1 MPQIRL
7 VRGDNP
13 DPLGGMGGL
22 IDQEKRYGLEF
33 FVQAYNLL
41 NHLNAT
47 NFSGVLTSPFFGQP
61 TSSGPARRL
70 ELGMRA
76 SF

>member
-61 TSSGPARRL
+61 TSSGRR
-70 ELGMRA
+70 GGWNWG
-76 SF
+76 